1 MISLTSIQA
10 RIMLLH
16 VTQARKEL
24 QVQSVEGAKSWR
36 EELVLALIATVNPS
50 RWTLPSNNDQGNE
63 YQASRNHVFENLLCT
78 GVLFK
83 ALLKVIVVLI
93 SRR

>member
-10 RIMLLH
+10 RIMLLQ

-24 QVQSVEGAKSWR
+24 QVQSIEGAKSWR

-50 RWTLPSNNDQGNE
+50 R
-63 YQASRNHVFENLLCT
+63 
-78 GVLFK
+78 
-83 ALLKVIVVLI
+83 
-93 SRR
+93 